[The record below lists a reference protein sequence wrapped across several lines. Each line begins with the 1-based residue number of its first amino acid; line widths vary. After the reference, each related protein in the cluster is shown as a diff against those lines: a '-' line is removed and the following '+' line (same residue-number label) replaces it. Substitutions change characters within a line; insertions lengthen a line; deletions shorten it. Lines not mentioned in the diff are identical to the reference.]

1 MAAQPPL
8 HVDGLLPPEI
18 AAKAEDAGV
27 AKARMPFAST
37 FLLSILAGA
46 FVAMGAVFYVAVTT
60 GGGDLPYGVVKLIGG
75 VAFCVGLILVV
86 VAGAELFTGNNLLVM
101 AWAGGRVP
109 TSLVLRNWTIVYIGN
124 FVGSVLTALIM
135 LCTESHMASN
145 GEVGLNALN
154 IAHAKC
160 QIAFVPAFTRGI
172 YCNALVCL
180 AVWLTMSC
188 RSTGD
193 KILAIIFPITAFV
206 VAGFEHSVANMY
218 FVPMG
223 LFLAQFAGP
232 EFWQAVGA
240 SPADYPALTWYQFLT
255 GNLLPVTL
263 GNIVG
268 GGFFVGA
275 VYWAVYCRR
284 AKPI

>member
-1 MAAQPPL
+1 
-8 HVDGLLPPEI
+8 
-18 AAKAEDAGV
+18 
-27 AKARMPFAST
+27 
-37 FLLSILAGA
+37 
-46 FVAMGAVFYVAVTT
+46 
-60 GGGDLPYGVVKLIGG
+60 
-75 VAFCVGLILVV
+75 
-86 VAGAELFTGNNLLVM
+86 
-101 AWAGGRVP
+101 
-109 TSLVLRNWTIVYIGN
+109 
-124 FVGSVLTALIM
+124 
-135 LCTESHMASN
+135 
-145 GEVGLNALN
+145 
-154 IAHAKC
+154 
-160 QIAFVPAFTRGI
+160 
-172 YCNALVCL
+172 
-180 AVWLTMSC
+180 MSC

>member
-1 MAAQPPL
+1 MASQSPL

-18 AAKAEDAGV
+18 AAKAEEVGA
-27 AKARMPFAST
+27 AKARMPLAPT

-46 FVAMGAVFYVAVTT
+46 FVAMGAMFCTVLTT
-60 GGGDLPYGVVKLIGG
+60 GSAELPYGVARLLGG
-75 VAFCVGLILVV
+75 LAFSLGLILVI

-101 AWAGGRVP
+101 AWAGRRASTG
-109 TSLVLRNWTIVYIGN
+109 LVLRNWAVVYVGN
-124 FVGSVLTALIM
+124 FVGAVLTALIM
-135 LCTESHMASN
+135 LLTESHTSSD
-145 GEVGLNALN
+145 GELGLNALN

-160 QIAFVPAFTRGI
+160 QIAFLPALTRGI

-180 AVWLTMSC
+180 AVWLAMSC

-193 KILAIIFPITAFV
+193 RILAIVFPITAFV
-206 VAGFEHSVANMY
+206 AASFEHSVANMY

-223 LFLAQFAGP
+223 LFLVQFATP
-232 EFWQAVGA
+232 DFWQAVGV
-240 SPADYPALTWYQFLT
+240 SPDSFPDLTWPRFLL

-275 VYWAVYCRR
+275 IYWAVYCRR
-284 AKPI
+284 STPG